1 MKSTIK
7 KYKINNLNDFDLIF
21 DELKTKTIKH
31 NLIIDFNLID
41 ITRLLP
47 KILKLNDSCIQN
59 NKSLVIVSPQNSHKI
74 INIVPTDIEAEDI
87 IQIEEIERDLKV

>member
-7 KYKINNLNDFDLIF
+7 KYKVNNLNDFDLIF

-31 NLIIDFNLID
+31 NLIIDFSLFD
-41 ITRLLP
+41 ITGLIP
-47 KILKLNDSCIQN
+47 KILKLNNSCIQN
-59 NKSLVIVSPQNSHKI
+59 NKSLVIVSLQNSHQI
-74 INIVPTDIEAEDI
+74 FNIAPTDVEAEDI

>member
-31 NLIIDFNLID
+31 NLIIDLSLID
-41 ITRLLP
+41 ISGVLP
-47 KILKLNDSCIQN
+47 KILKLNDNCIQN
-59 NKSLVIVSPQNSHKI
+59 NKSIVIVSSQNSDQI
-74 INIVPTDIEAEDI
+74 FNTAPTNFEAEDI

>member
-1 MKSTIK
+1 MKSTTK
-7 KYKINNLNDFDLIF
+7 KYKINNLNDFDLF
-21 DELKTKTIKH
+21 FNELKTKTIKH

-59 NKSLVIVSPQNSHKI
+59 NKSLVIVSSQNSHKI

-87 IQIEEIERDLKV
+87 IQIEEIERDLKI